1 MTCVSLYRKKSQRSK
16 RLQNLLHSC
25 NQPLAWGGLA
35 MVIGRCSWIQFGA
48 HDIISTIGLE
58 KLYIYIYTY
67 IHQYMHVHVHVYI
80 FVYVYVYCICLCMHI
95 LYIQYY
101 TVYIQYYCYYYTV
114 YICTPI
120 YIYMYVYNI
129 TAHIGTTGL

>member
-1 MTCVSLYRKKSQRSK
+1 MTCVPLYRKKSQRSK

-25 NQPLAWGGLA
+25 NQPLTWGGLA

-67 IHQYMHVHVHVYI
+67 IHQYMHVHVHI
-80 FVYVYVYCICLCMHI
+80 FVYVYVYCMSMYAYTI
-95 LYIQYY
+95 Y
-101 TVYIQYYCYYYTV
+101 TVLYSIHTVLLLLLYSIHLYTN
-114 YICTPI
+114 I
-120 YIYMYVYNI
+120 YIYICMYI
-129 TAHIGTTGL
+129 I

>member
-1 MTCVSLYRKKSQRSK
+1 MTCVPLYRKKSQRSK

-25 NQPLAWGGLA
+25 NQPLTWGGLA

-58 KLYIYIYTY
+58 KLYIYIYTHTFINICMCMCIYLYMCMY
-67 IHQYMHVHVHVYI
+67 IA
-80 FVYVYVYCICLCMHI
+80 CLCMHI

-120 YIYMYVYNI
+120 YIYVCI
-129 TAHIGTTGL
+129 